1 MTDLPSADPHTLQE
15 QPLTQGI
22 VMAKFLD
29 KWKKKVTT
37 YKTKAE
43 EIRAMI
49 EDGAETIRDIR
60 ADVEGTVEELKTDS
74 EEKMME
80 SLEKIQDAERVF
92 EEAGYDLR
100 AVELE
105 MGFNPKVVA
114 VLKHKTSVSSR
125 KKERLL
131 KQHENDK
138 VLKTVLTSL
147 FKAEALEDKVHLQ
160 RLTFSEVHLE
170 MGLVP
175 AIHVLW
181 EDKSTAG
188 IATTQSRLSA
198 SPSISTSP
206 FTSSSSSFTS
216 RGSSFTGSATEEA
229 RSPQEPEPQSSVES
243 EDKEPIA
250 TSSEPSNVAEPATTG
265 EPYPVESAD
274 LEESFSAP
282 EVTASAH
289 DPEDDKWTSFPD
301 ISFPTAK

>member
-1 MTDLPSADPHTLQE
+1 
-15 QPLTQGI
+15 
-22 VMAKFLD
+22 MAKFLD

-60 ADVEGTVEELKTDS
+60 ADVEGTVEELKADS

-100 AVELE
+100 AMELE

-114 VLKHKTSVSSR
+114 VLKHESKISAR

-131 KQHENDK
+131 KQHEEDK
-138 VLKTVLTSL
+138 VLKAILTSL

-188 IATTQSRLSA
+188 IATTQSRLSS
-198 SPSISTSP
+198 SPTVSTSP

-216 RGSSFTGSATEEA
+216 RGSSFTGTAVEKESPQDSKPPPATELEEKETLSSPTETITEEKKASEEHLSPTQPTEEA
-229 RSPQEPEPQSSVES
+229 
-243 EDKEPIA
+243 
-250 TSSEPSNVAEPATTG
+250 
-265 EPYPVESAD
+265 
-274 LEESFSAP
+274 ESFSAP

-301 ISFPTAK
+301 IPFPSTK

>member
-1 MTDLPSADPHTLQE
+1 
-15 QPLTQGI
+15 
-22 VMAKFLD
+22 MAKFLD

-60 ADVEGTVEELKTDS
+60 SDVEGTVEELKADS

-80 SLEKIQDAERVF
+80 SLEKIQSAERVF

-105 MGFNPKVVA
+105 MGFNPKVLA
-114 VLKHKTSVSSR
+114 ILKHESKISVR

-131 KQHENDK
+131 KQHEEDK
-138 VLKTVLTSL
+138 VLKTILTSL
-147 FKAEALEDKVHLQ
+147 FKAEALEDKIHLK

-188 IATTQSRLSA
+188 IATTQSRLSS
-198 SPSISTSP
+198 SPTISSSP

-216 RGSSFTGSATEEA
+216 RGSSFTGTAVEKESPQDSEPPSVTELEEKETLSSPAETITEEKTA
-229 RSPQEPEPQSSVES
+229 SEEHLSPTDP
-243 EDKEPIA
+243 
-250 TSSEPSNVAEPATTG
+250 TG
-265 EPYPVESAD
+265 EA
-274 LEESFSAP
+274 ESFSAP

-301 ISFPTAK
+301 ISFPSAK

>member
-1 MTDLPSADPHTLQE
+1 
-15 QPLTQGI
+15 
-22 VMAKFLD
+22 MAKFLD

-60 ADVEGTVEELKTDS
+60 SDVEGTVEELKADS

-80 SLEKIQDAERVF
+80 SLEKIQSAERVF

-105 MGFNPKVVA
+105 MGFNPKVLA
-114 VLKHKTSVSSR
+114 ILKHESKISVR

-131 KQHENDK
+131 KQHEEDK
-138 VLKTVLTSL
+138 VLKTILTSL

-188 IATTQSRLSA
+188 IATTQSRLSS
-198 SPSISTSP
+198 SPTISTSP

-216 RGSSFTGSATEEA
+216 RGSSFTGTAVEKESPQDSEPPSATELEEKETLS
-229 RSPQEPEPQSSVES
+229 SPAETITEEKTAS
-243 EDKEPIA
+243 EDHLSP
-250 TSSEPSNVAEPATTG
+250 TDPTG
-265 EPYPVESAD
+265 ET
-274 LEESFSAP
+274 ESFSAP

-301 ISFPTAK
+301 ISFPSAK

>member
-1 MTDLPSADPHTLQE
+1 
-15 QPLTQGI
+15 
-22 VMAKFLD
+22 MAKFLD

-60 ADVEGTVEELKTDS
+60 SDVEGTVEELKADS

-80 SLEKIQDAERVF
+80 SLEKIQSAERVF

-105 MGFNPKVVA
+105 MGFNPKVLA
-114 VLKHKTSVSSR
+114 ILKHESKISVR

-131 KQHENDK
+131 KQHEEDK
-138 VLKTVLTSL
+138 VLKTILTSL
-147 FKAEALEDKVHLQ
+147 FKAEALEDKIHLK

-188 IATTQSRLSA
+188 IATTQSRLSS
-198 SPSISTSP
+198 SPTISSSP

-216 RGSSFTGSATEEA
+216 RGSTFTGTAVEKESPQDSEPPSATELEEKETLSSPAETITEEKKAREEPLSPTDPTEEA
-229 RSPQEPEPQSSVES
+229 
-243 EDKEPIA
+243 
-250 TSSEPSNVAEPATTG
+250 
-265 EPYPVESAD
+265 
-274 LEESFSAP
+274 ESFSAP

-301 ISFPTAK
+301 ISFPSAK

>member
-1 MTDLPSADPHTLQE
+1 
-15 QPLTQGI
+15 
-22 VMAKFLD
+22 MAKFLD

-229 RSPQEPEPQSSVES
+229 RSPLEPEPQSSVES

-250 TSSEPSNVAEPATTG
+250 TSSEPSNVEEPATTG

>member
-1 MTDLPSADPHTLQE
+1 
-15 QPLTQGI
+15 
-22 VMAKFLD
+22 MAKFLD

-60 ADVEGTVEELKTDS
+60 SDVEGTVEELKADS

-80 SLEKIQDAERVF
+80 SLEKIQSAERVF

-105 MGFNPKVVA
+105 MGFNPKVLA
-114 VLKHKTSVSSR
+114 ILKHESKISVR

-131 KQHENDK
+131 KQHEEDK
-138 VLKTVLTSL
+138 VLKTILTSL

-188 IATTQSRLSA
+188 VATTQSRLSS

-216 RGSSFTGSATEEA
+216 RGSSFTGTTVEKESPQDSEPPSATELEEKETLS
-229 RSPQEPEPQSSVES
+229 SPAETITEEKTAS
-243 EDKEPIA
+243 EEHLSPTDP
-250 TSSEPSNVAEPATTG
+250 TG
-265 EPYPVESAD
+265 EA
-274 LEESFSAP
+274 ESFSAP

-301 ISFPTAK
+301 ISFPSAK

>member
-1 MTDLPSADPHTLQE
+1 
-15 QPLTQGI
+15 
-22 VMAKFLD
+22 MAKFLD

-125 KKERLL
+125 KKEQLL
-131 KQHENDK
+131 KKHESDK
-138 VLKTVLTSL
+138 LLKTVLTSL

-175 AIHVLW
+175 AIHVMW

-188 IATTQSRLSA
+188 VATPKSHSA

-216 RGSSFTGSATEEA
+216 KGSSFTSRGSSFTDTATKEELP
-229 RSPQEPEPQSSVES
+229 PQEPEPQLSATPEN
-243 EDKEPIA
+243 KEPIA
-250 TSSEPSNVAEPATTG
+250 TSSEPSNLEEPAST
-265 EPYPVESAD
+265 EDSSSVESAD

-282 EVTASAH
+282 EVTASAR

>member
-1 MTDLPSADPHTLQE
+1 MTDLSSSHPRTLQE

-22 VMAKFLD
+22 IMAKFLD

-229 RSPQEPEPQSSVES
+229 RSPLEPEPQSSVES

-265 EPYPVESAD
+265 EPDSVESAD

>member
-1 MTDLPSADPHTLQE
+1 
-15 QPLTQGI
+15 
-22 VMAKFLD
+22 MAKFLD

-60 ADVEGTVEELKTDS
+60 SDVEGTVEELKADS

-80 SLEKIQDAERVF
+80 SLEKIQSAERVF

-105 MGFNPKVVA
+105 MGFNPKVLA
-114 VLKHKTSVSSR
+114 ILKHESKISVR

-131 KQHENDK
+131 KQHEEDK
-138 VLKTVLTSL
+138 VLKTILTSL

-188 IATTQSRLSA
+188 IATTQSRLS
-198 SPSISTSP
+198 SFPTISTSP

-216 RGSSFTGSATEEA
+216 RGSSFTGTAVEKESPQDSEPPSATELEEKETLS
-229 RSPQEPEPQSSVES
+229 SPAETITEEKTAS
-243 EDKEPIA
+243 EEHLSPTDP
-250 TSSEPSNVAEPATTG
+250 TG
-265 EPYPVESAD
+265 EA
-274 LEESFSAP
+274 ESFSAP

-301 ISFPTAK
+301 ISFPSSK

>member
-1 MTDLPSADPHTLQE
+1 
-15 QPLTQGI
+15 
-22 VMAKFLD
+22 MAKFLD

-60 ADVEGTVEELKTDS
+60 SDVEGTVEELKADS

-80 SLEKIQDAERVF
+80 SLEKIQSAERVF

-105 MGFNPKVVA
+105 MGFNPKVLA
-114 VLKHKTSVSSR
+114 ILKHESKISVR

-131 KQHENDK
+131 KQHEEDK
-138 VLKTVLTSL
+138 VLKTILTSL

-188 IATTQSRLSA
+188 IATTQSRLSS
-198 SPSISTSP
+198 SPTISSSP

-216 RGSSFTGSATEEA
+216 RGSSFTGTAVEKESPQDSEPPSVTELEEKETLSSPAETITEEKTA
-229 RSPQEPEPQSSVES
+229 SEEHLSPTDP
-243 EDKEPIA
+243 
-250 TSSEPSNVAEPATTG
+250 TG
-265 EPYPVESAD
+265 EA
-274 LEESFSAP
+274 ESFSAP

-301 ISFPTAK
+301 ISFPSAK

>member
-1 MTDLPSADPHTLQE
+1 
-15 QPLTQGI
+15 
-22 VMAKFLD
+22 MAKFLD
-29 KWKKKVTT
+29 KWKNKVTT

-188 IATTQSRLSA
+188 VATTQSRLSA

-229 RSPQEPEPQSSVES
+229 LSPLEPEPQSSVES

-265 EPYPVESAD
+265 EPDSVESAD

>member
-1 MTDLPSADPHTLQE
+1 
-15 QPLTQGI
+15 
-22 VMAKFLD
+22 MAKFLD

-60 ADVEGTVEELKTDS
+60 SDVEGTVEELKADS

-80 SLEKIQDAERVF
+80 SLEKIQSAERVF

-105 MGFNPKVVA
+105 MGFNPKVLA
-114 VLKHKTSVSSR
+114 ILKHESKISVR

-131 KQHENDK
+131 KQHEEDK
-138 VLKTVLTSL
+138 VLKTILTSL

-188 IATTQSRLSA
+188 IATTQSRLS
-198 SPSISTSP
+198 SFPTISTSP

-216 RGSSFTGSATEEA
+216 RGSSFTGTAVEKESPQDSELPSATELEEKETLSFPA
-229 RSPQEPEPQSSVES
+229 ETIPEEKTASEEHLSPTDP
-243 EDKEPIA
+243 
-250 TSSEPSNVAEPATTG
+250 TG
-265 EPYPVESAD
+265 EA
-274 LEESFSAP
+274 ESFSAP
-282 EVTASAH
+282 EVTTSAH

-301 ISFPTAK
+301 ISFPSAK

>member
-1 MTDLPSADPHTLQE
+1 
-15 QPLTQGI
+15 
-22 VMAKFLD
+22 MAKFLD

-60 ADVEGTVEELKTDS
+60 SDVEGTVEELKADS

-80 SLEKIQDAERVF
+80 SLEKIQSAERVF

-105 MGFNPKVVA
+105 MGFNPKVLA
-114 VLKHKTSVSSR
+114 ILKHESKISVR

-131 KQHENDK
+131 KLHEEDK
-138 VLKTVLTSL
+138 VLKTILTSL

-188 IATTQSRLSA
+188 VATIQSRLSS
-198 SPSISTSP
+198 SPTISTSP

-216 RGSSFTGSATEEA
+216 RGSSFTGTAVEKETPQDSEPPSAIELEEKETLSSPAETITEEKTA
-229 RSPQEPEPQSSVES
+229 SEEHLSPTDP
-243 EDKEPIA
+243 
-250 TSSEPSNVAEPATTG
+250 TG
-265 EPYPVESAD
+265 EA
-274 LEESFSAP
+274 ESFSAP
-282 EVTASAH
+282 EVTTSAH

-301 ISFPTAK
+301 ISFPSAK

>member
-1 MTDLPSADPHTLQE
+1 
-15 QPLTQGI
+15 
-22 VMAKFLD
+22 MAKFLD

-60 ADVEGTVEELKTDS
+60 SDVEGTVEELKADS

-80 SLEKIQDAERVF
+80 SLEKIQSAERVF

-105 MGFNPKVVA
+105 MGFNPKVLA
-114 VLKHKTSVSSR
+114 ILKHESKISVR

-131 KQHENDK
+131 KQHEEDK
-138 VLKTVLTSL
+138 VLKTILTSL

-188 IATTQSRLSA
+188 IATTQSRLSS
-198 SPSISTSP
+198 SPTISTSP

-216 RGSSFTGSATEEA
+216 RGSSFTGTAVEKE
-229 RSPQEPEPQSSVES
+229 SPQ
-243 EDKEPIA
+243 D
-250 TSSEPSNVAEPATTG
+250 SEPPSAIELEEKETLSSPTETIPEEKKANEEHLPPTDPTG
-265 EPYPVESAD
+265 EA
-274 LEESFSAP
+274 ESFSAP

-301 ISFPTAK
+301 ISFPSSK

>member
-1 MTDLPSADPHTLQE
+1 
-15 QPLTQGI
+15 
-22 VMAKFLD
+22 MAKFLD

>member
-1 MTDLPSADPHTLQE
+1 
-15 QPLTQGI
+15 
-22 VMAKFLD
+22 MAKFLD

-60 ADVEGTVEELKTDS
+60 SDVEGTVEELKADS

-80 SLEKIQDAERVF
+80 SLEKIQSAERVF

-105 MGFNPKVVA
+105 MGFNPKVLA
-114 VLKHKTSVSSR
+114 ILKHESKISVR

-131 KQHENDK
+131 KQHEEDK
-138 VLKTVLTSL
+138 VLKTILTSL

-188 IATTQSRLSA
+188 VATTQSRLSS
-198 SPSISTSP
+198 SPTISTSP

-216 RGSSFTGSATEEA
+216 RGSSFTGTAVEKESPQDSEPPSVTELEEKETLSSPAETITEEKKASEEPLSPTDPTEEA
-229 RSPQEPEPQSSVES
+229 
-243 EDKEPIA
+243 
-250 TSSEPSNVAEPATTG
+250 
-265 EPYPVESAD
+265 
-274 LEESFSAP
+274 ESFSAP

-301 ISFPTAK
+301 ISFPSAK